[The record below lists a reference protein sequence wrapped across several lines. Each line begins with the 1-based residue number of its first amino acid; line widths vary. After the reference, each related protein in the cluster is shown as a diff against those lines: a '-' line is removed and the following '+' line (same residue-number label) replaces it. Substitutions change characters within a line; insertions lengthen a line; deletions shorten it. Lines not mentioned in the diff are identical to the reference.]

1 MATRAFTTPDVL
13 RWAREAAGYAPSS
26 AARKVG
32 VSEEV
37 LLAAE
42 RGDHFLTLRQ
52 AELAAAAY
60 GRSLALLMS
69 PEPPAELSVEAKYR
83 RLRGAPRPP
92 WSPELIKLE
101 REIRDRQDAAAELW
115 VALGEVPPWHEAKD
129 RLQLPRLPEATYLA
143 HLLGLEPYALRATDP
158 RDIWHSRRVVVRAAE
173 WAGLLVIRCPV
184 PDVGVRGFVLPHQEV
199 PAIYVNSAEDPRAQ
213 AFTIMHEFAHL
224 LLDTAGVVEKDEERW
239 CEQYAGSVLMPEPE
253 FTDAFASS
261 ATRGIEAVAYD
272 FGVTPGAAATRAAY
286 LGLAPWAAARDIL
299 ERPLAGPKASGGNGN
314 QRKVARLSPTFTDLV
329 LAAADSS
336 VVTLATASRLLRT
349 KVEDFPKLRAFA
361 DRELTDGAES

>member
-1 MATRAFTTPDVL
+1 MAARAFTTPDVL
-13 RWAREAAGYAPSS
+13 RWAREAAGYAPSL

-32 VSEEV
+32 VSEDV

-69 PEPPAELSVEAKYR
+69 PEPPQEPSVEVKYR

-101 REIRDRQDAAAELW
+101 REIRDQQDATVDLW
-115 VALGEVPPWHEAKD
+115 AALGEQPPWHEAKE
-129 RLQLPRLPEATYLA
+129 RLQLPRLPEAAYVA
-143 HLLGLEPYALRATDP
+143 HLLGLEPFALRAPEP
-158 RDIWHSRRVVVRAAE
+158 RNIWHSRRVVVRAAE
-173 WAGLLVIRCPV
+173 WAGVLVIRCPV
-184 PDVGVRGFVLPHQEV
+184 PDVGVRGFVLPHAEV

-213 AFTIMHEFAHL
+213 AFTVMHEFAHL
-224 LLDTAGVVEKDEERW
+224 LLDTAGETRDDEERW

-253 FTDAFASS
+253 FADLFASVG
-261 ATRGIEAVAYD
+261 ARGIEWVAFQ

-286 LGLAPWAAARDIL
+286 LGLTPWSSAREIL
-299 ERPLAGPKASGGNGN
+299 ARRYSGPRVSGGNGN

-336 VVTLATASRLLRT
+336 AVTLAAASRLLRT

-361 DRELTDGAES
+361 DRELG

>member
-1 MATRAFTTPDVL
+1 MATRALTTPNVL

-32 VSEEV
+32 VREDI

-69 PEPPAELSVEAKYR
+69 PEPPAELSVDAKYR

-101 REIRDRQDAAAELW
+101 REIRDQQDTTVDLW
-115 VALGEVPPWHEAKD
+115 AALGESPPWHEAMR

-143 HLLGLEPYALRATDP
+143 HILGLEPYALRSSDP
-158 RDIWHSRRVVVRAAE
+158 RNIWHSRRAVVRAAE
-173 WAGLLVIRCPV
+173 WAGVLVIRCPV
-184 PDVGVRGFVLPHQEV
+184 PDSGVRGFVLPHADV

-213 AFTIMHEFAHL
+213 AFTVMHEFAHL
-224 LLDTAGVVEKDEERW
+224 LLDVADERRDDEERW
-239 CEQYAGSVLMPEPE
+239 CDEYAGTVLMPEPE
-253 FTDAFASS
+253 FAESFGVGQGRS
-261 ATRGIEAVAYD
+261 IESIAQD
-272 FGVTPGAAATRAAY
+272 FGVTPGAAATRAAQ
-286 LGLAPWAAARDIL
+286 LGLLGWSQARDIL
-299 ERPLAGPKASGGNGN
+299 GRSFSGPTAKGGNGN

-336 VVTLATASRLLRT
+336 AVTLATASRLLRT
-349 KVEDFPKLRAFA
+349 KVEDFAKLRAFA
-361 DRELTDGAES
+361 DRELLDR